1 MPSRAELEEA
11 VRNCAS
17 QQRPSVMEALYVLS
31 LCADEWIAN
40 ANLRLRYAPVE
51 AAESLKE
58 AVEVLSR
65 IGALDA
71 QGTVVWDKTTDTQEP
86 CRDVVKWACEVHLV
100 GLQEAVEGRCADLSR
115 PGRQLAFLLL
125 REGSVR
131 KGEVYDGGGF
141 AVACRILFSEDLLPE
156 AFEELISV
164 GLLYKAFEGT
174 RTKYVVPGFARRA
187 WEYRL
192 EQVAPLPRLHLDWPG
207 GGR

>member
-1 MPSRAELEEA
+1 
-11 VRNCAS
+11 
-17 QQRPSVMEALYVLS
+17 MEALYVLS
-31 LCADEWIAN
+31 LCADQWLAK

-58 AVEVLSR
+58 AVEVLGR
-65 IGALDA
+65 IGALGA
-71 QGTVVWDKTTDTQEP
+71 QGAIVWDKTTDTQEP
-86 CRDVVKWACEVHLV
+86 CRDVVRWACEGHLA

-115 PGRQLAFLLL
+115 PGRQIAFLLL

-141 AVACRILFSEDLLPE
+141 GVAHRIVFSEDLLPE

-164 GLLYKAFEGT
+164 GLLYKAFEGN

-192 EQVAPLPRLHLDWPG
+192 EQLARLPRLHLDWPG
-207 GGR
+207 GGG